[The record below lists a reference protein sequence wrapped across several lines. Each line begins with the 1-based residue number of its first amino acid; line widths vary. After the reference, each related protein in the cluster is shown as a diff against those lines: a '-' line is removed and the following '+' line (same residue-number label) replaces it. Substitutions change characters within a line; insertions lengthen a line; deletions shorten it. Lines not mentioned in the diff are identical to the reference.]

1 MATGTQTI
9 EALVNTGLTR
19 KTTRKPRPSRSK
31 KATQVASVQP
41 APAPVASL
49 PAPTPVPVEVKVE
62 ASAVLFPNDMR
73 INCVETY
80 AKEHY
85 DEGGWDIV
93 VETFTRHDIYQ
104 VVKYSQS
111 EKGAIK
117 KMAAYL
123 EDIADH
129 RQDIQSA

>member
-31 KATQVASVQP
+31 KATQAAPVQP
-41 APAPVASL
+41 A
-49 PAPTPVPVEVKVE
+49 PVPVEVKVE